1 MLRLGAKVKLCPQC
15 SEKIM
20 CRAFGFQ
27 VEVSNERWILKN
39 RVKREKKRVERMGM
53 VMGGRKRG
61 QGGKD
66 WARRKRREVGY
77 VSLVMFKNNWN

>member
-39 RVKREKKRVERMGM
+39 RVKKKKRGIE
-53 VMGGRKRG
+53 GGNGDGR
-61 QGGKD
+61 
-66 WARRKRREVGY
+66 
-77 VSLVMFKNNWN
+77 

>member
-1 MLRLGAKVKLCPQC
+1 MRRLGAKVKLCPQC

-39 RVKREKKRVERMGM
+39 RVKKKKKGIEGGNGDGRKKERA
-53 VMGGRKRG
+53 GRKRL
-61 QGGKD
+61 GKKKK
-66 WARRKRREVGY
+66 KRGWVCIFGY
-77 VSLVMFKNNWN
+77 V